1 MKILLIL
8 EEHFNFPHSYYIMWI
23 IKINGEIYEEEDNKL
38 YHKNILD
45 ICYR

>member
-8 EEHFNFPHSYYIMWI
+8 EEYFYFPHSYYIMWI
-23 IKINGEIYEEEDNKL
+23 IKINGETDGKENNQL

-45 ICYR
+45 ICNR